1 MELSP
6 FNYRVERIKGFLNL
20 ESHPA
25 KRQSYEFKF
34 AYIAFLSVVLQAGS
48 RNEEQVSDVLSTYK
62 RHFGIKESDYNQLQN
77 IGGEREEELF
87 SSILQLLG
95 YHGDYHKG
103 KEFKE
108 SACSKLLLGEMLF
121 FELNDAN
128 KFNFNPLLRLYAD
141 FCKVS
146 QAKEMEIKSLLIKII
161 AGGADVKGLLKL
173 KRMEVFKYLQNAANA
188 YWVQE
193 QADSVHVTVIATM
206 SSGKSTLL
214 NALIGKKVF
223 PSENK
228 ACTSTYLKFTNR
240 PKIVR
245 EIGLAAGNHPDSRWN
260 LTCEDIARWN
270 GDSGIERI
278 EVEGKMNSFSMLK
291 KLSVSF
297 IDTPGTNNSRN
308 REHEVVTQGIL
319 EQKNSDMILYVLNA
333 TNLAPDDDKI
343 LLQQVVKHLGDQQV
357 IFLLNKTDQLDL
369 EADDNITES
378 LAVARSH
385 VMELGIASPVI
396 VPISSYAAGL
406 FRNILSNSPLTKREM
421 RDALSLLELF
431 QIPQYDMN
439 RYVDRS
445 LMKSL
450 PQSTVHVRSHRMI
463 QVGNKSISSKE
474 IVEAMKKTGIHI
486 LEQLLLQEI
495 KYTR

>member
-1 MELSP
+1 MKLGPLS
-6 FNYRVERIKGFLNL
+6 YKAERINGFLNL
-20 ESHPA
+20 EKHPA
-25 KRQSYEFKF
+25 TRQSYEFKF
-34 AYIAFLSVVLQAGS
+34 AYISFLSITLRAGA
-48 RNEEQVSDVLSTYK
+48 RNEEQVNDVLSTYK
-62 RHFGIKESDYNQLQN
+62 RHFGIKDSDYNELQN
-77 IGGEREEELF
+77 IGGEGEEERFNSL
-87 SSILQLLG
+87 LTLLG
-95 YHGDYHKG
+95 YCGDSLKSR
-103 KEFKE
+103 KFKK
-108 SACSKLLLGEMLF
+108 SICSKLLLGEMLF
-121 FELNDAN
+121 FELNDAY
-128 KFNFNPLLRLYAD
+128 KFNFNPVLRLYID
-141 FCKVS
+141 FCEVPL
-146 QAKEMEIKSLLIKII
+146 AKETEIKSLLIKMI
-161 AGGADVKGLLKL
+161 AGADVKGLLKL
-173 KRMEVFKYLQNAANA
+173 KRLEVFKYLQNAANA

-240 PKIVR
+240 PELVR

-260 LTCEDIARWN
+260 LTYEDIARWN

-278 EVEGKMNSFSMLK
+278 EIEGKMNSVSMLK
-291 KLSVSF
+291 RHNVSF
-297 IDTPGTNNSRN
+297 VDTPGTNNSRN
-308 REHEVVTQGIL
+308 REHEAVTKRIL
-319 EQKNSDMILYVLNA
+319 EQKNSDVILYVLNA

-343 LLQQVVKHLGDQQV
+343 LLQQVVKHLGDQQI
-357 IFLLNKTDQLDL
+357 IFLLNKADQLDL
-369 EADDNITES
+369 EADDNLTES

-406 FRNILSNSPLTKREM
+406 FRNILGNSPLTKRET

-431 QIPQYDMN
+431 RIPQYDMN

-445 LMKSL
+445 LIQSL
-450 PQSTVHVRSHRMI
+450 PQSAVHVRSHRMI
-463 QVGNKSISSKE
+463 QVGNKFISSRE

-486 LEQLLLQEI
+486 LERLLLQEI